1 MEKINLFNRYR
12 CTYCGNPCDNLDH
25 VTPVLYT
32 HNSRKNISY
41 SKKVTVPSCGECNSL
56 LGDKMFLT
64 IGDRAAY
71 LSQRY
76 AKRFD
81 KYLKMP
87 IWEQYEINELEGRLR
102 QQIKIDVDRK
112 ESIKKRVKHIDMV
125 VQLCPTIQE
134 VWYVIDEYKNDR
146 EILNEEVECK
156 EKVEI

>member
-1 MEKINLFNRYR
+1 MKNMNLFNRYR

-25 VTPVLYT
+25 VIPVLYT
-32 HNSRKNISY
+32 HNSRKNVSY
-41 SKKVTVPSCGECNSL
+41 SKKVTVPSCGECNTL

-81 KYLKMP
+81 KYLMMP
-87 IWEQYEINELEGRLR
+87 VWEQDEIDELEGRLR
-102 QQIKIDVDRK
+102 QQIKIDIDRK

-125 VQLCPTIQE
+125 TQLCPTIEE
-134 VWYVIDEYKNDR
+134 VWLIIDDCKYDK
-146 EILNEEVECK
+146 EITCERIESNKKAGL
-156 EKVEI
+156 

>member
-1 MEKINLFNRYR
+1 
-12 CTYCGNPCDNLDH
+12 
-25 VTPVLYT
+25 
-32 HNSRKNISY
+32 
-41 SKKVTVPSCGECNSL
+41 
-56 LGDKMFLT
+56 MFLT

-87 IWEQYEINELEGRLR
+87 IWKQDEINELEGRLR

-125 VQLCPTIQE
+125 VQLCPTIEE
-134 VWYVIDEYKNDR
+134 VWYIIDEFKDEE
-146 EILNEEVECK
+146 EILNEKVEYK